1 MDLQSG
7 GEDESAS
14 TQTIISDAL
23 ICKITDKSGPIWP
36 FSLFWIKRNTPLRST
51 PPYSSYS
58 NNIYFNLREPE
69 SKLIEEML

>member
-23 ICKITDKSGPIWP
+23 ICKITDKSGPI
-36 FSLFWIKRNTPLRST
+36 
-51 PPYSSYS
+51 
-58 NNIYFNLREPE
+58 
-69 SKLIEEML
+69 